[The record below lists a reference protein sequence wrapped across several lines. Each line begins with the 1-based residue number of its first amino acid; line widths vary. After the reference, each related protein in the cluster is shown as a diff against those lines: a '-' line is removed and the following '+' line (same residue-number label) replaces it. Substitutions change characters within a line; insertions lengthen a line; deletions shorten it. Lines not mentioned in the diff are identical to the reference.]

1 MSTPLPKK
9 PRPPVLNLTNVLTI
23 VTRLPSAQEPCR
35 AETLASL
42 LPRLTTEQFVRAAA
56 LGTDDLRALAGLL

>member
-1 MSTPLPKK
+1 MSTPLLKK
-9 PRPPVLNLTNVLTI
+9 PRPPILNLTNVLTT

-35 AETLASL
+35 AEILARV

-56 LGTDDLRALAGLL
+56 LGTDDLRALASLL